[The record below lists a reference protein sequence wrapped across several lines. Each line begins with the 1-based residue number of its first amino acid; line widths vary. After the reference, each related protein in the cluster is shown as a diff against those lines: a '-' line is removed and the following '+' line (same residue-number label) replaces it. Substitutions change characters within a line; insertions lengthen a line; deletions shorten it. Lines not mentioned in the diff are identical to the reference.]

1 MALRAQV
8 RFLKGA
14 PAGSE
19 AQGVIT
25 LSVALRDGS
34 ERAADAHLA
43 RFAPSAPPID
53 VTLLLDTSGSM
64 SPFQHMLR
72 VSTST
77 LLRLLPVPLSWVR
90 VVTFDNL
97 ATERK
102 ARTQLATS
110 ETQADLVA
118 WSDTLRVTSGSTN
131 VHDALVKLTP
141 TDTQH
146 FVLLLSDGHANLG
159 PKTSDKDL
167 CSVAHEV
174 LKPSTGPVL
183 MSCIG
188 FNEPENLQMPLL
200 NGLAALCDGTVHIVQ
215 TPEKVHEAFGD
226 VVGDMVSVLAG
237 NVHLASKSSD
247 DVILNDRFLGGGKL
261 KGLHIR
267 LGAPRHIPF
276 RITKA
281 GRVDLSFWDVIDS
294 KDAALAVDLP
304 DPPAEQAVDWEVHEA
319 LLFSTAA
326 QLLDDVQKAKKNLR
340 TQLAL
345 LGACPR
351 ASFNSPVPFAGGG
364 TGAGGGLRILS
375 LGFSNEL
382 TDDPQDI
389 HEPPSKRQAVL
400 DTMRLSMLQAW
411 TTARDQIIEQDWAP
425 VKAALV
431 SFVDDIKTNPNHA
444 GKRLSTLSYEFQE
457 LIATEFEEIHDDR
470 ESNLGFSILHQRSG
484 VRDDVAPLG
493 TLDFDPTPSQMASRM
508 VSRTLSH
515 RPDVSGVSA
524 AEMLHDT
531 LAVDLSADDDV

>member
-1 MALRAQV
+1 MALRAHV
-8 RFLKGA
+8 RFLKGV
-14 PAGSE
+14 PAGTE

-43 RFAPSAPPID
+43 RFAPSAPPMD

-102 ARTQLATS
+102 ARTQLATP
-110 ETQADLVA
+110 EVQADLVA
-118 WSDTLRVTSGSTN
+118 WSDTLTVTSGSTN
-131 VHDALVKLTP
+131 MHDALVKLTP

-159 PKTSDKDL
+159 PKTSNEDL
-167 CSVAHEV
+167 CRVAREA
-174 LKPSTGPVL
+174 LNPSTGPVL

-200 NGLAALCDGTVHIVQ
+200 NGMAALCDGTVHIVQ

-237 NVHLASKSSD
+237 NVHLESKSSD
-247 DVILNDRFLGGGKL
+247 DIVLNERFLGVNKL

-276 RITKA
+276 RITKT
-281 GRVDLSFWDVIDS
+281 GRVTLSFWDVIDA
-294 KDAALAVDLP
+294 KDGTLAIDLP
-304 DPPAEQAVDWEVHEA
+304 DPPAEQAIDWDVHEA
-319 LLFSTAA
+319 LLFSTAT
-326 QLLDDVQKAKKNLR
+326 QLLDDVQRAKKHLQ
-340 TQLAL
+340 TQLVL

-364 TGAGGGLRILS
+364 TGAGGLGSLS
-375 LGFSNEL
+375 PGFSNEH
-382 TDDPQDI
+382 TDDPHDI

-411 TTARDQIIEQDWAP
+411 TTARDQIIEQEWAP

-431 SFVDDIKTNPNHA
+431 AFVDDIKTNPNHA
-444 GKRLSTLSYEFQE
+444 GKRLSTLADEFQE
-457 LIATEFEEIHDDR
+457 LIATEFENTHDDR
-470 ESNLGFSILHQRSG
+470 ESNLFFALVHQRSG
-484 VRDDVAPLG
+484 VRDAVAPLG
-493 TLDFDPTPSQMASRM
+493 SLDFDLTASQMASRM